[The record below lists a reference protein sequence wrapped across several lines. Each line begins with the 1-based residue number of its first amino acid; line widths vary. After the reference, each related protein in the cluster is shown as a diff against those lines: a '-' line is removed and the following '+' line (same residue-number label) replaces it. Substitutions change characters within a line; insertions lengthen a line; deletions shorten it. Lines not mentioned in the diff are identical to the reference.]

1 VSPAYNTADDLP
13 HKGFLNTREAAALL
27 GVSERTIRKYIKL
40 GRFGALRRTW
50 LYGNTTGRNR
60 RSAYFIPVAEMKR
73 YLLGKVVEKYAR
85 PHKWLPPDDNPDAI
99 MESGK

>member
-1 VSPAYNTADDLP
+1 
-13 HKGFLNTREAAALL
+13 
-27 GVSERTIRKYIKL
+27 
-40 GRFGALRRTW
+40 
-50 LYGNTTGRNR
+50 
-60 RSAYFIPVAEMKR
+60 MKR